1 MFPLFQQRR
10 PCWQYNT
17 KLRWLNLNLVWLCFI
32 SSSSHFLSK
41 IYTRAQIPLNFCQH
55 NNNYTTQKGLSSV
68 IVIIR
73 LYCTDLTLRCFSL
86 GFLKAFYLQIAQ
98 TTQEW
103 MYLRWCLNLTCFM
116 DLLLES
122 CKCDKIKV
130 WIVIINYQMVS
141 QIFKIQWHCRTAMEL
156 RHEPSQLCDIS
167 KRKKR
172 LWKHKRNYLLYNL

>member
-10 PCWQYNT
+10 PCWEYNT
-17 KLRWLNLNLVWLCFI
+17 ELRWLNLNLGRLCFI
-32 SSSSHFLSK
+32 LASSDFLSK
-41 IYTRAQIPLNFCQH
+41 IYTRTQIPLNVCQH
-55 NNNYTTQKGLSSV
+55 NNIYTTKKGLFSV

-73 LYCTDLTLRCFSL
+73 LCCTNLTPCRFSL

-103 MYLRWCLNLTCFM
+103 MYLRWCINLTCFM

-122 CKCDKIKV
+122 YKYDKIKV
-130 WIVIINYQMVS
+130 RIVVINYQIVS
-141 QIFKIQWHCRTAMEL
+141 QIFKIQWHCLTGMAL

-167 KRKKR
+167 KRYKR
-172 LWKHKRNYLLYNL
+172 LWTYKRNCLLYNL